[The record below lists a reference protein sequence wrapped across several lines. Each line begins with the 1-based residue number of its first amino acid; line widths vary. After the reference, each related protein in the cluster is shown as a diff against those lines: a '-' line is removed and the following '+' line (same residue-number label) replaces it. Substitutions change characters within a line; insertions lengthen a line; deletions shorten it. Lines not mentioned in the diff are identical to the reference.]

1 MVAPRLTRATWF
13 LFALLCL
20 FFDEGSK
27 RGIKKERNELL
38 DWICCCLLSFF
49 FFYIILIA
57 KIDFC
62 GPLSFL
68 SSFFFLSILELRSL
82 LFFSFFFF
90 KLAS

>member
-49 FFYIILIA
+49 FYIILIA

-68 SSFFFLSILELRSL
+68 SSFFFCLY
-82 LFFSFFFF
+82 
-90 KLAS
+90 